1 MKKIKRLLS
10 YLLTAMVIVTAIT
23 STGVVAHATMLPIPE
38 EKAFLLLNGYTDNQ
52 LSEFSVDTLLSM
64 LEKEDGEKVV
74 IEETSKMVWK
84 YEKDEET
91 GLEEYIPFQIG
102 NDEKMNILPSESTDV
117 YQMEIIVGSDGP
129 LNTGNK
135 RYIVVVYLNNSFD
148 DVTPYLYLQKEDGSR
163 EEIIA
168 DHCNQT
174 TNSYPSG
181 RSETNFDYVFGPNY
195 KNGFDEYGTV
205 WLGFDSKIKNNPRV
219 NIKFYWVVVTP
230 EYIYPDYND
239 DITEQVLNIDMEQS
253 NSGLKISFEK
263 NEDVTLMMATYVDG
277 NLYGESYVCLRNWYW
292 YPVHEGKMLTQSG
305 KDIAFSNMTS
315 NFDVYDRVTNLTFEL
330 NEGLSETD
338 SYYFDYDFVRQK
350 NNNKN
355 DKEYWDGLVDKIVI
369 GHYYSF
375 EEAENAG
382 AEVVNREDF
391 LTNGYL
397 NNFSGK
403 GIDFTLF
410 KSYRMSQSVPLA
422 WDDLVDR
429 ITVKVVSAPNT
440 WREYTDKPIVGE
452 TDPWFNV
459 NGLIDGNGKEY
470 STSKGN
476 AYVVENGKNINMD
489 TYYGYG
495 YQTVFVK
502 DDSNSSIDL
511 SNVKPIINY
520 ANTDRLYAVS
530 KDTGDKIDES
540 HTRDFSESNQ
550 QYTLVFDNNTAKTR
564 NYWIT
569 YKKLNDNGPELYV
582 LGPNEREVVFDE
594 YFGDKHDILFAN
606 VGNESLTNISVEL
619 QDAENVKLDG
629 YWTAGGENNNILAA
643 FSTTSKTTQYGELP
657 NMGKI
662 RLVKDGDG
670 EVKGTVIIKA
680 GEKGK
685 EQEVTISLNG
695 TMKTPE
701 IITDTL
707 SNAVKYVPYQYII
720 ATDNIHDNIREEFEI
735 VEGEQALPMGLEFN
749 KNTGEISGVPQVP
762 DNNSEYEDYEFT
774 VKVNYFNEGENEP
787 FDSVSK
793 KFKLRVNSNTNDNV
807 YNASDEGYTIKEH
820 IGTETENSHEYVI
833 DNTGEDQL
841 FVSNGSYGEFVD
853 LWLNG
858 EKLYYD
864 ENDLDNSDYTKEEG
878 STRITIKSETFE
890 NKASTDKPN
899 TIAMEF
905 RNDDNEVN
913 RTAQNFN
920 IKNTSSSDKAV
931 EKVISLINAIPSN
944 VTLSDRE
951 NVQTARNAYNALS
964 TTQKNSV
971 TNYSKLTD
979 AESIIS
985 KLESD
990 EANKAAAN
998 KVIALINSLPNSIS
1012 ISDKSTVESARSAYD
1027 ALTSVQKGYVS
1038 NYNKLIAA
1046 ERAIN
1051 TLEKNR
1057 AAAQPVINLIND
1069 IPTSITLDCKDEV
1082 TAARNAYNKLTSEQ
1096 KEYVTNY
1103 KKLQAAEDA
1112 IEILEAEEQERA
1124 KDRAAAQPVID
1135 LINAI
1140 PSTVTLESED
1150 AITSARNAYNLLLSN
1165 QKGYV
1170 TNYQNLTEAED
1181 KLAELKKETD
1191 GKTVNMV
1198 CYVVDKNGKA
1208 LVDYLVEI
1216 HSDVQQSRTDENG
1229 FARFSNVEMTNHTII
1244 IKNAEGKELSNKSFK
1259 ITKGNSLSLN
1269 GDEIVAQA
1277 SSTFTLAIKADEES
1291 INFLNVESGDK
1302 APKLENKDDKPLS
1315 IDISDSTKDEKNID
1329 DITIDISDSANGGT
1343 SANTSSDSV
1352 ATGDC
1357 NTMYA
1362 WYVLL
1367 VCSWTTLVV
1376 MFVHNRRK
1384 RNR

>member
-38 EKAFLLLNGYTDNQ
+38 EKAFLLLNGYTDDQ

-64 LEKEDGEKVV
+64 LEKEDGEKVI

-84 YEKDEET
+84 YEKDGET

-102 NDEKMNILPSESTDV
+102 NNEKMNILPSESTDV

-230 EYIYPDYND
+230 EYMYPDYND

-277 NLYGESYVCLRNWYW
+277 NLYGERYVCLRNWYW
-292 YPVHEGKMLTQSG
+292 YPVHEGKMLTQNG

-315 NFDVYDRVTNLTFEL
+315 HFDAYDRVTNLTFEL

-369 GHYYSF
+369 GHYYSL

-382 AEVVNREDF
+382 AKVVNREDF

-403 GIDFTLF
+403 GMDFTLF
-410 KSYRMSQSVPLA
+410 KSYRLSQSVPLA

-511 SNVKPIINY
+511 SSVKPIINY

-582 LGPNEREVVFDE
+582 LGPNEREVIFDE

-619 QDAENVKLDG
+619 QDAVNVKLDG
-629 YWTAGGENNNILAA
+629 YWTAGGENNNTLAA

-680 GEKGK
+680 GEKGR

-701 IITDTL
+701 IVTDTL
-707 SNAVKYVPYQYII
+707 KDAVKYVPYQSII
-720 ATDNIHDNIREEFEI
+720 ATDNIHKKPDDPNQIRETFEI
-735 VEGEQALPMGLEFN
+735 VEGELPEGIELRDS
-749 KNTGEISGVPQVP
+749 GEIYGAPKVPKE
-762 DNNSEYEDYEFT
+762 NKAFEDYEFT
-774 VKVNYFNEGENEP
+774 VKVSYFLGDSETP
-787 FDSVSK
+787 FDSKSK
-793 KFKLRVNSNTNDNV
+793 KYSLKVKYNTNDNV
-807 YNASDEGYTIKEH
+807 FNESDDGYAIKQTL
-820 IGTETENSHEYVI
+820 GTATENSHEYLLENLEI
-833 DNTGEDQL
+833 DHDFISWADYNSDFQG
-841 FVSNGSYGEFVD
+841 V
-853 LWLNG
+853 WLNG
-858 EKLYYD
+858 EKLDDSEYIAGH
-864 ENDLDNSDYTKEEG
+864 G
-878 STRITIKSETFE
+878 STKITIKSQTFK
-890 NKASTDKPN
+890 NKTKKDDNN
-899 TIAMEF
+899 TIAIEY
-905 RNDDNEVN
+905 RTEDNEVK
-913 RTAQNFN
+913 RTAQNF
-920 IKNTSSSDKAV
+920 IVDEQLAKDYAV
-931 EKVISLINAIPSN
+931 ENVISLINAIPST
-944 VTLSDRE
+944 VTLDDKAI
-951 NVQTARNAYNALS
+951 VQKARTAYNALS
-964 TTQKNSV
+964 PTQKKSV
-971 TNYSKLTD
+971 ANYSNLTD
-979 AESIIS
+979 AESVIS
-985 KLESD
+985 KLETD

-998 KVIALINSLPNSIS
+998 KVVALINSLPNTIS
-1012 ISDKSTVESARSAYD
+1012 ISDKTSVESARSAYD
-1027 ALTSVQKGYVS
+1027 DLSPAQKNYVS
-1038 NYNKLIAA
+1038 NYNKLLAA
-1046 ERAIN
+1046 EDAIK

-1057 AAAQPVINLIND
+1057 AAAKPVISLIND

-1103 KKLQAAEDA
+1103 KKLQAAEAA
-1112 IEILEAEEQERA
+1112 IETLETEEQERA

-1170 TNYQNLTEAED
+1170 TNYQILTEAED

-1216 HSDVQQSRTDENG
+1216 HSDIQQSRTDENG
-1229 FARFSNVEMTNHTII
+1229 FARFSNVKMGNHTLT
-1244 IKNAEGKELSNKSFK
+1244 IKNVDGTRCAEKTFK
-1259 ITKGNSLSLN
+1259 ITEGNLLSLN
-1269 GDEIVAQA
+1269 NDEIIAEA
-1277 SSTFTLAIKADEES
+1277 GSTFTLAVKVDNENIS
-1291 INFLNVESGDK
+1291 FLSVKSGDQ
-1302 APKLENKDDKPLS
+1302 APELKNDDDKEHS

-1329 DITIDISDSANGGT
+1329 DIKIDISDSANGGT
-1343 SANTSSDSV
+1343 SANTSSGSV
-1352 ATGDC
+1352 ATGDR